1 MCKIRVKSG
10 RNRFDKCIALLGAV
24 IIINIRAFI
33 KQRCLDGNRMEL

>member
-10 RNRFDKCIALLGAV
+10 RIKFDKCKAFSDAV